1 VSKPEEDAP
10 QVGQR
15 FKPSTERCPNPR
27 FLDDGTNIKRVETV
41 EDRDDIL
48 APILE
53 EIMRDAAREQ
63 GIIGR
68 G

>member
-1 VSKPEEDAP
+1 MSKPEEDAP

-41 EDRDDIL
+41 EDRDERI
-48 APILE
+48 AYERKEGIK
-53 EIMRDAAREQ
+53 REH
-63 GIIGR
+63 R
-68 G
+68 A